1 MIQTF
6 ELQHISQTAQS
17 LAKLIE
23 NNIILV
29 NGPMGAG
36 KTTLIKSIC
45 HVLNVQ
51 DIVSSPTF
59 SLVNHYLTQSGKNL
73 YHFDC
78 YRIETAQDALDFGA
92 EEYLYSGDLCFIE
105 WAENIQELIPSNHH
119 VINLKVVDH
128 ITRKLTFI

>member
-36 KTTLIKSIC
+36 KTTLIKAIC